1 MHETIRSGQSAVTER
16 RSLQMCSIIL
26 PDLRDWTNEK
36 SISLCLEKEGEEQ
49 KRKEGKREREERES
63 KKERVLQQ
71 DYDQKILRDYLCEL
85 IYIIKRK
92 FVIRIKY

>member
-1 MHETIRSGQSAVTER
+1 MKNLYLFVWRKR
-16 RSLQMCSIIL
+16 
-26 PDLRDWTNEK
+26 EK
-36 SISLCLEKEGEEQ
+36 SK
-49 KRKEGKREREERES
+49 KGKRESEREKKES

>member
-1 MHETIRSGQSAVTER
+1 MHETIRSGQSVVTER
-16 RSLQMCSIIL
+16 GSLQMCSIIL

-49 KRKEGKREREERES
+49 KREDGKREREERERE
-63 KKERVLQQ
+63 KERVLQQ

-92 FVIRIKY
+92 FVIHIRY